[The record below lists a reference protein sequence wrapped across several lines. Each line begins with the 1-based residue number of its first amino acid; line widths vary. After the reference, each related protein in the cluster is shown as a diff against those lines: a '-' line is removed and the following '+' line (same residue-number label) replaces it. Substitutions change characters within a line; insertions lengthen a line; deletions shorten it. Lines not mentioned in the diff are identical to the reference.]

1 MIEKN
6 VISTKLSILKNS
18 EEETVFVKE
27 IIANLKNLNTSNI
40 TDSNKLEDV
49 VNLLKLIIKQTWNKN
64 AKQTR
69 IIKHS
74 KQWWN
79 NEYNRALDKYKMTK
93 SPRNWE
99 IYKKVVKTTKRFF
112 FDGKIQEVVNKS

>member
-40 TDSNKLEDV
+40 TDSDKLEDV
-49 VNLLKLIIKQTWNKN
+49 VNLLKLIIKQT
-64 AKQTR
+64 
-69 IIKHS
+69 
-74 KQWWN
+74 
-79 NEYNRALDKYKMTK
+79 
-93 SPRNWE
+93 
-99 IYKKVVKTTKRFF
+99 
-112 FDGKIQEVVNKS
+112 

>member
-49 VNLLKLIIKQTWNKN
+49 VNLLKLIIKQT
-64 AKQTR
+64 
-69 IIKHS
+69 
-74 KQWWN
+74 
-79 NEYNRALDKYKMTK
+79 
-93 SPRNWE
+93 
-99 IYKKVVKTTKRFF
+99 
-112 FDGKIQEVVNKS
+112 

>member
-40 TDSNKLEDV
+40 TNSDKLEDV
-49 VNLLKLIIKQTWNKN
+49 VNLLKLIIKQAWNKN
-64 AKQTR
+64 AK
-69 IIKHS
+69 
-74 KQWWN
+74 
-79 NEYNRALDKYKMTK
+79 
-93 SPRNWE
+93 
-99 IYKKVVKTTKRFF
+99 
-112 FDGKIQEVVNKS
+112 